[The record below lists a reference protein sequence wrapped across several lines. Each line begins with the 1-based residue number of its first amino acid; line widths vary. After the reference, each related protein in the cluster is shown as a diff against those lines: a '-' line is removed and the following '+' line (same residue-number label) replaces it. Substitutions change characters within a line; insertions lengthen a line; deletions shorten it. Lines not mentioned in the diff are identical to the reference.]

1 MIGVKTKKKKAKKD
15 KKSKS
20 SGDGERKTAAELR
33 VIRDTE
39 MDFKH
44 LPAQLI
50 QLYLPDPSCY
60 LTIVARVTC
69 ETGYWKGIPFMF
81 HINFPC
87 DKPNDYP
94 MVPPKCR
101 LAPGYK
107 IYHPNVDLDGA
118 VCLGLRKPGAWKPV
132 MDLKYILLGLL
143 TILQDPNPL
152 DPLNHEASRL
162 LRDAPDQF
170 GRNVMLS
177 ILGRDVR
184 HLDERVSFPSA
195 KEMQH
200 IQVPST
206 YKRIF

>member
-1 MIGVKTKKKKAKKD
+1 MSGPSLVGATVHAAMIGVKTKKKKAKKD

-50 QLYLPDPSCY
+50 QLYLPDPVSNAIETWCTCTLLSSLLRPLPLLMHLTCTLSMTISPCVCARSSQSCY

-94 MVPPKCR
+94 MVPPKYVPTMPTQKYPR
-101 LAPGYK
+101 NPPPLACYRCCFFCP
-107 IYHPNVDLDGA
+107 
-118 VCLGLRKPGAWKPV
+118 
-132 MDLKYILLGLL
+132 LL
-143 TILQDPNPL
+143 T
-152 DPLNHEASRL
+152 
-162 LRDAPDQF
+162 
-170 GRNVMLS
+170 
-177 ILGRDVR
+177 R
-184 HLDERVSFPSA
+184 HL
-195 KEMQH
+195 
-200 IQVPST
+200 
-206 YKRIF
+206 